1 MRPHPRGM
9 VVNAVLTLAII
20 GGAALS
26 QPPSAVAVNPLKPI
40 CGVTGLISGI
50 AGKACKVVQNGSRVI
65 GAGKKLLTG
74 HVGEAVNALLGGGGG
89 GGSSSAVGKAAFVAG
104 LAAVGGW
111 VLGGARTALKL
122 TASLLDKTTSP
133 QLRTT
138 WFSSTYWRIGGI
150 GALLTLPFL
159 FAAAIQAL
167 LRSDLTLL
175 LRAAFG
181 YLPLSLLAVS
191 IAAPVTMLLLA
202 ASDGVSAVVTSA
214 AGGAST
220 RFLAQLGL
228 VSGTLDLIS
237 RAPFVSFFVGLLVV
251 GAAVLLWVEMLMR
264 DAAIYIV
271 VLMLPL
277 MFASFVWPARRIWA
291 TRTIEV
297 LIALILSK
305 FVVVSVL
312 SLGGAALGQTG
323 NGGVG
328 GMLMG
333 LVLVSLAA
341 LAPWTLVRLLPM
353 TELASAAAGQ
363 LRGEAGQLRPA
374 HEQVD
379 ARAGNVS
386 DWLNSLP
393 AAMRRQAD
401 QSAEGG
407 AGGNGARSEAEKVD
421 SVRATGERGAPE
433 TTPDLTAGGETELD
447 GAAEDEAAPAETV
460 GPADSRDEPAGA
472 GEAAA
477 QGASSALDDTTG
489 VGTPSI
495 EVETPPH
502 RQTDQ
507 APSLLAD
514 VPRIGFEALPPNPVP
529 GEDGSETPE
538 AAEDHDPLP
547 PGQEPGDGAR

>member
-1 MRPHPRGM
+1 MGGF
-9 VVNAVLTLAII
+9 LTLTVI
-20 GGAALS
+20 GGASLS
-26 QPPSAVAVNPLKPI
+26 HPSSAVGLNPLKPI
-40 CGVTGLISGI
+40 CGVTGLISGM
-50 AGKACKVVQNGSRVI
+50 AGRACKVVQNGGRVI

-74 HVGEAVNALLGGGGG
+74 HVGGAVNALLGGGGA
-89 GGSSSAVGKAAFVAG
+89 SSSSSVVGKAAFVAG

-138 WFSSTYWRIGGI
+138 WFSSTYWRIAGI

-191 IAAPVTMLLLA
+191 VAAPLTMLLLA
-202 ASDGVSAVVTSA
+202 ASDGASAVVSSA
-214 AGGAST
+214 AGGASARALT
-220 RFLAQLGL
+220 KIGIY
-228 VSGTLDLIS
+228 SGTLDLIS
-237 RAPFVSFFVGLLVV
+237 RSPFISFVIGLLVV

-264 DAAIYIV
+264 SAAIYIV

-277 MFASFVWPARRIWA
+277 VFASLVWPARRVWA
-291 TRTIEV
+291 VRAIEV

-312 SLGGAALGQTG
+312 SLSGAPLGQAG
-323 NGGVG
+323 SGGVG

-341 LAPWTLVRLLPM
+341 LAPWALVRLLPM

-374 HEQVD
+374 HDQVE
-379 ARAGNVS
+379 ARASDAS
-386 DWLNSLP
+386 DWLTSVP
-393 AAMRRQAD
+393 AAMRGQAD
-401 QSAEGG
+401 HIGELA
-407 AGGNGARSEAEKVD
+407 ARGNGARSETEKLHG
-421 SVRATGERGAPE
+421 ANAPGEGGAPR
-433 TTPDLTAGGETELD
+433 TNSATAGDESEVERAVAAGED
-447 GAAEDEAAPAETV
+447 AATPGDPEAL
-460 GPADSRDEPAGA
+460 RDPGGA

-477 QGASSALDDTTG
+477 SGAARATGPGAKETAPAADPATT
-489 VGTPSI
+489 PR
-495 EVETPPH
+495 

-507 APSLLAD
+507 LASLFTDA
-514 VPRIGFEALPPNPVP
+514 PRIGYEALPPTP
-529 GEDGSETPE
+529 GPAASGSAASDGD
-538 AAEDHDPLP
+538 AEDHDPLP
-547 PGQEPGDGAR
+547 PGQESEDGAL